1 MKNKSTNLVAGERPR
16 VVVLVDSKTRDLP
29 LAALIAHHLDNLGVD
44 CFLEPLEAY
53 RAVLGAYRPH
63 MIVFN
68 HLTASH
74 LVAYSKRLHEMGVLT
89 AVLPNEGINYD
100 QEDLKFNSGK
110 HHSGAHIDYFFCWNE
125 LHKQTLLESGHWPN
139 TKIEVI
145 GVPRFDFY
153 FEPWSRIS
161 YQPDDKTRKRP
172 RILLCT
178 NFSIARFWELPKTE
192 ADKFFA
198 AWKDRIPVY
207 KNYWKS
213 VEDNFNARKKL
224 FDYLDSLASADKFD
238 LVLRPH
244 PREDVQLYANWLAQ
258 LPEERKKWV
267 TLDPSSSITP
277 LILDCDLEISCE
289 TCTTAME
296 SWIASKPTLELI
308 FFKNP
313 MFFHEEHGKSNTHCE
328 RPEDLPGMIETVL
341 KKGESKEILASRQR
355 HLAKWCNSPDG
366 TSCELL
372 AKFISDAV
380 HQVKSVDW
388 SGLNATDKRR
398 ATKLKLMRNLGLAY
412 HFDPLMPVKVRVN
425 RGRYAIKSYA
435 YDKSIKPRDV
445 KEARA
450 QLVAVLGKKPKN
462 A

>member
-1 MKNKSTNLVAGERPR
+1 MKQNKTHTSTQERPR

-44 CFLEPLEAY
+44 CYLEPLEAY

-74 LVAYSKRLHEMGVLT
+74 LVSYSKRLHEMGVLT

-110 HHSGAHIDYFFCWNE
+110 HHSGAHIDYFFCWNK
-125 LHKQTLLESGHWPN
+125 LHKDTLLETGLWKN
-139 TKIEVI
+139 TNIEVI

-153 FEPWSRIS
+153 FQPWSRIS
-161 YQPDDKTRKRP
+161 YQPDNTSRKRP

-207 KNYWKS
+207 KEYWKS

-224 FDYLDSLASADKFD
+224 FDYLDSLVGADKFE

-244 PREDVQLYANWLAQ
+244 PREDVNLYADWLAK
-258 LPEERKKWV
+258 LPPERKKWV
-267 TLDPSSSITP
+267 KLDPSSSITP

-313 MFFHEEHGKSNTHCE
+313 MFFHEEHGLSNTHCE

-341 KKGESKEILASRQR
+341 KQGESKEILASRRR
-355 HLAKWCNSPDG
+355 HLEKWCNTPDG
-366 TSCELL
+366 TSCEHL
-372 AKFISDAV
+372 AKLISDAV
-380 HQVKSVDW
+380 HKVKDVDW

-398 ATKLKLMRNLGLAY
+398 ATKLKLLRNLGLAY
-412 HFDPLMPVKVRVN
+412 HFDPLMPVKVRLN

-435 YDKSIKPRDV
+435 YDKSIKPADV
-445 KEARA
+445 KAARA
-450 QLVAVLGKKPKN
+450 EIVAVLGKQPKK